1 MSGGGTDKF
10 CLRWN
15 DFETNISSAFRDIR
29 DDKDLFDVTLS
40 CGPRQVQA
48 HKLILSACSP
58 FFRTVF
64 KQNPHQH
71 PLLYLKGIQYDDL
84 QSVLNFM
91 YHGEVNVAQE
101 DLNVFLTVAEELKIK
116 GLTQNSSDDGRKSS
130 SISKQETVKHRP
142 PSLPK
147 PPPLKLSPPVSVA
160 AAPAAAVVT
169 ADVDDDIQEIPPQI
183 KHEPFSVTG
192 SSSGP
197 GAKSQQLEVEYPAH
211 AEDEDYL
218 VGYEED
224 WTPVDGSYQDTQQGQ
239 GSKGEAHL
247 TKYIL

>member
-1 MSGGGTDKF
+1 MEPEKF

-15 DFETNISSAFRDIR
+15 EYESNLGTALRDLRDSNDFFDLTLAC
-29 DDKDLFDVTLS
+29 DDAQEI
-40 CGPRQVQA
+40 QV
-48 HKLILSACSP
+48 HRVILSACSS
-58 FFRTVF
+58 FFR
-64 KQNPHQH
+64 NILRRLPHHH
-71 PLLYLKGIQYDDL
+71 PLVYLRGIKLADL
-84 QSVLNFM
+84 QSVVTFM

-160 AAPAAAVVT
+160 PAPAAAVVT

-197 GAKSQQLEVEYPAH
+197 GAKSQQLEVDYPAH

>member
-1 MSGGGTDKF
+1 MSEDKF
-10 CLRWN
+10 CLKWN
-15 DFETNISSAFRDIR
+15 DFEANISGAFRQLR
-29 DDKDLFDVTLS
+29 DDKDFFDVTLA
-40 CGPRQVQA
+40 CDDEQINA
-48 HKLILSACSP
+48 HKVILSACSP
-58 FFRTVF
+58 FFRTVLRR
-64 KQNPHQH
+64 NPHPH
-71 PLLYLKGIQYDDL
+71 PLVYMKGVRFSDL

-116 GLTQNSSDDGRKSS
+116 GLTQNSSDDRRKSS
-130 SISKQETVKHRP
+130 STSKQETVKHRP

-160 AAPAAAVVT
+160 PAPAPAVVT

-197 GAKSQQLEVEYPAH
+197 GAKPQQLEVEYPAH

-239 GSKGEAHL
+239 GSKGEPHL
-247 TKYIL
+247 TTYDTF